1 MKIVNL
7 KLTQSHLEYLTGCKY
22 PTLRAI
28 ASVLKNTFFKG
39 APGRPCRHGPLAM
52 AGLVL
57 MKMRHNLSGQAVEA
71 LTGVDAV
78 TLSRYVHKV
87 LEAVAQ
93 LPLSR
98 SKAHGC
104 LLVDSTSV
112 RVRSRS
118 RDSYSGHKH
127 QRCAKVQVIV
137 DEQGMACHV
146 GRSWPGSVHDK
157 TVYEREKVSLAQ
169 TFNTLMLADKAYA
182 GVFDEGAALLRPIKK
197 GERLWHEQPEM
208 AQAFNRALSLK
219 RVRVEHLFARL
230 KTFKVLQGLFPYS
243 PALLGPV
250 MRLLALAHNLNR
262 EGTALLPTG

>member
-22 PTLRAI
+22 PTLGAI

-87 LEAVAQ
+87 LKAVA
-93 LPLSR
+93 
-98 SKAHGC
+98 HGF

-112 RVRSRS
+112 RVRSRA

-127 QRCAKVQVIV
+127 QSCAKVQVIS
-137 DEQGMACHV
+137 DERGIACHV

-169 TFNTLMLADKAYA
+169 AFHSLMLADKAYA
-182 GVFDEGAALLRPIKK
+182 GVHDEGAALLRPIKK